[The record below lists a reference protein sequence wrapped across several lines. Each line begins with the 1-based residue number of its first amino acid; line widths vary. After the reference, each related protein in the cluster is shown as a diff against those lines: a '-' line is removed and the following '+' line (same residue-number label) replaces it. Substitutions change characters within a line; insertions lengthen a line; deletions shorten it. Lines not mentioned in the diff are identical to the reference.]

1 MYIYKYEKPLLR
13 KNSSF
18 EKVEWVKYKHSNLHE
33 IRYTLDIF
41 ATIKP
46 TYPEESICLIWY
58 TIFQLATECY
68 VDLLLSALNSYL
80 WLLQFLQYQNKRL
93 KI

>member
-1 MYIYKYEKPLLR
+1 MPHSYQNSYLNINRVPYMYIYKYEKPLLR

-18 EKVEWVKYKHSNLHE
+18 KKVEWVKYKHSNLHG

-58 TIFQLATECY
+58 TIFQLAT
-68 VDLLLSALNSYL
+68 
-80 WLLQFLQYQNKRL
+80 
-93 KI
+93 